1 MNRWTNAVC
10 GAAAAAVILA
20 GSAAAQQPPPQS
32 GQASPKGDCLAK
44 APAKV
49 DAQVES
55 VDQSSG
61 KVRVKDSAGQTHEF
75 QASRET
81 LQTMKPGDRIEATLR
96 QAPKC

>member
-1 MNRWTNAVC
+1 MNRWTNALC
-10 GAAAAAVILA
+10 GAVAACALLA
-20 GSAAAQQPPPQS
+20 GTAAAQQPQPQT
-32 GQASPKGDCLAK
+32 GQASPKGDCK

-61 KVRVKDSAGQTHEF
+61 KVRVRDSSGQSHEF